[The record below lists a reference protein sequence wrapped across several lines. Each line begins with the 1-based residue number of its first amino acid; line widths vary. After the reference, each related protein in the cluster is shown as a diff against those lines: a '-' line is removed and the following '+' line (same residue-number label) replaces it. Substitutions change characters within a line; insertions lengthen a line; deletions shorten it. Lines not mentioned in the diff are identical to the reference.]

1 MNYTTPNGKE
11 IATYYDGRNLRV
23 KFTTGGELPESLSG
37 IFTNSVHANNAILKY
52 IADFAPKAKTKSE

>member
-1 MNYTTPNGKE
+1 MNTYKTPNGKE

-37 IFTNSVHANNAILKY
+37 IFTNTIHANNAILKY
-52 IADFAPKAKTKSE
+52 IADFAPRKSKD

>member
-11 IATYYDGRNLRV
+11 IATYYDGRNLRI

-37 IFTNSVHANNAILKY
+37 IFTNPIHAKNAILKY
-52 IADFAPKAKTKSE
+52 VADFAPKSKTKAD